1 MKGEIMMQEKK
12 LNRILSTCVL
22 IAFCICLVG
31 FLAGESMAG
40 SNWPK
45 DIPFGCKSKGGTYIA
60 ATSISEMINKY
71 VPGVHA
77 HPATYVTD
85 TVFPGLLKKGEI
97 VLGTGI
103 GPSIIKPS
111 RGIGEYA
118 GKKHVPGLR
127 TAMIGDNTY
136 YLVVVNAKAD
146 MKTIA
151 GLKGKRLM
159 AQKGGSIGFKD
170 AWNGLLKAYE
180 IPKGKTKI
188 LTFTQWS
195 DLSIALREGKTE
207 GVATYAT
214 LAASWLQDLMTTGD
228 GRIMSWGDKNMEVMC
243 SNVLGFIKGTVPAN
257 TFKGQKNAIATPVTP
272 AYYNCH
278 ESLPDDLVYAI
289 TASVYEH
296 FEEFKKFFALA
307 KKFQLPGAIACDRML
322 IPMHNGAIKYY
333 KEKGFWTPAHE
344 ARQKELLGLSK
355 GKGS

>member
-1 MKGEIMMQEKK
+1 MLFSGI
-12 LNRILSTCVL
+12 C
-22 IAFCICLVG
+22 IA
-31 FLAGESMAG
+31 AQSSSKS

-71 VPGVHA
+71 VPGVNA

-85 TVFPGLLKKGEI
+85 SVFPGLLKKGEI

-111 RGIGEYA
+111 RGMDEYA
-118 GKKHVPGLR
+118 GKRHVPGLR

-136 YLVVVNAKAD
+136 YLVVASRKSDIKTVAD
-146 MKTIA
+146 I
-151 GLKGKRLM
+151 KGKRLM
-159 AQKGGSIGFKD
+159 AQKGGSIAFNN
-170 AWNGLLKAYE
+170 AWNGLLKSYD
-180 IPKGKTKI
+180 IPKKKVKI

-195 DLSIALREGKTE
+195 DLSNAIREGKTE
-207 GVATYAT
+207 AVATYAT

-228 GRIMSWGDKNMEVMC
+228 GSLISWGDENMDKMSEY
-243 SNVLGFIKGTVPAN
+243 VLGFIKGEVPAN
-257 TFKGQKNAIATPVTP
+257 TYKGQEAAVATPVTP

-289 TASVYEH
+289 TAAVYDH
-296 FEEFKKFFALA
+296 FDEFKKYFALA
-307 KKFQLPGAIACDRML
+307 KKFELPSAISPDRML
-322 IPMHNGAIKYY
+322 IPIHNGAIKYY

-344 ARQKELLGLSK
+344 ARQKKLLMLSK
-355 GKGS
+355 GK